1 MALKAIYTVC
11 RMDGTGYKIFH
22 RQDKA
27 EEYGRSLKHSE
38 AEQIMIKRVISG
50 GAPYVYYI

>member
-1 MALKAIYTVC
+1 MALKATYTVC
-11 RMDGTGYKIFH
+11 RMDGSGYKVFH
-22 RQDKA
+22 NQNKA

-50 GAPYVYYI
+50 GALYVYYI

>member
-11 RMDGTGYKIFH
+11 RMDGSGYKVFH
-22 RQDKA
+22 NQHKA

-38 AEQIMIKRVISG
+38 AEQVMIKRLISG

>member
-11 RMDGTGYKIFH
+11 RMDGSGYKVYH

-27 EEYGRSLKHSE
+27 EEYGRSLKRHE
-38 AEQIMIKRVISG
+38 DEKIMIKRVISG